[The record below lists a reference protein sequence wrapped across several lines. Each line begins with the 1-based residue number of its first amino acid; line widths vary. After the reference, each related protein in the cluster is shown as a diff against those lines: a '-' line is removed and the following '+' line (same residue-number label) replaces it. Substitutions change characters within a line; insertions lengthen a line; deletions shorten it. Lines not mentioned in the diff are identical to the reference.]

1 MREELEASFDVF
13 VVAALPR
20 LRKLAY
26 VWCRDWHRGDDAVQE
41 TLKRM
46 YVAWPRIRRDGDA
59 FAFARTTLLR
69 RLISDERRPW
79 RVREVAGLTP
89 GEHDPPASPGDPGVR
104 LDLDEALAALPP
116 RQRAVI
122 LLRYV
127 EGLSVAEVADALSC
141 SEGTVK
147 SQAHDAKAKL
157 KARLGPDYGPTP
169 PTPISLGPTSSTTTR
184 PMRVAPHR
192 GEPR

>member
-1 MREELEASFDVF
+1 MREEFEASFDVF

-26 VWCRDWHRGDDAVQE
+26 VWCRDWHRSDDAVQE

-69 RLISDERRPW
+69 RLLSEERRPW
-79 RVREVAGLTP
+79 RAREVADLTL
-89 GEHDPPASPGDPGVR
+89 GDHDPVAPPADPGVR
-104 LDLDEALAALPP
+104 LDLNDALATLPP

-127 EGLSVAEVADALSC
+127 EGLSVAEVADALHC

-147 SQAHDAKAKL
+147 SQAHDAKVKL
-157 KARLGPDYGPTP
+157 KALLGPDYGPTSLT
-169 PTPISLGPTSSTTTR
+169 PTPACPTPACPTPAAR
-184 PMRVAPHR
+184 HR